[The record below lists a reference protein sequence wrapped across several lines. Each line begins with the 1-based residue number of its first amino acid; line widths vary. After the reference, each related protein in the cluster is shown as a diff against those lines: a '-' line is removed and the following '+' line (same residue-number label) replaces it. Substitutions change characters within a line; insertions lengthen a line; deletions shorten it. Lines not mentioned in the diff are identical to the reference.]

1 MRLALWLSGL
11 AAAVALA
18 LAANVLLL
26 RTDGGRDDP
35 AGSLSPNLVR
45 PLGRPTIGP
54 TEPVTTT
61 NGDDEHGGKGRDH
74 SEDD

>member
-26 RTDGGRDDP
+26 RTDGARDDP
-35 AGSLSPNLVR
+35 AGTVGQAEVAGHVDAARLNHDFGVSGQAGAPHPSDPR
-45 PLGRPTIGP
+45 TA
-54 TEPVTTT
+54 
-61 NGDDEHGGKGRDH
+61 
-74 SEDD
+74 